1 MRISRRAFACGVAGI
16 ATAAAAFEPPVINE
30 RRLYAPGSALPRAEV
45 LRRSGILPVLVKQT
59 QDGTAYLFAF
69 ESLEARVNAW
79 DRFNT
84 DEGWCAIRDK
94 SDVAIK
100 EIRVYPSSYPGGKIF
115 EMSL

>member
-1 MRISRRAFACGVAGI
+1 VRISRRAFACGVAGI
-16 ATAAAAFEPPVINE
+16 AAAAAAFEPPVINE
-30 RRLYAPGSALPRAEV
+30 RRVYAPGSALPRAEV
-45 LRRSGILPVLVKQT
+45 LRRCGIQPVLVKQT

-84 DEGWCAIRDK
+84 DEDWCAIRDTPG
-94 SDVAIK
+94 V
-100 EIRVYPSSYPGGKIF
+100 EINEISVYPGGKIF